1 MIRSHPLL
9 PKLKELRLGGMVH
22 SLETR
27 AQEAMDRSLSPVEFL
42 ALMLDDE
49 IDRRHQRR
57 YRRRIEQSRLDE
69 TKNLESFDFAAVPW
83 LSGALVRDLAT
94 CRFVERAENL
104 LLAGPTGTGK
114 THLAHALGLEAIKR
128 ELRVL
133 CRPVHQMLSRLHA
146 GRADGSHGR
155 YWSTLLRVD
164 LLILDDFG
172 LVPLTPHS
180 AEDLYEL
187 IRKRYERGSI
197 IITSNRAP
205 EEWDEVFGNQL
216 MASAALDRLTH
227 HSRFIEMRGESYR
240 QRERR
245 LRDES
250 IIKTEE
256 KTGEEEEAKQS
267 ANQASVNTERGGDI

>member
-245 LRDES
+245 LRDDS

-256 KTGEEEEAKQS
+256 ITGEEEEAKQS

>member
-1 MIRSHPLL
+1 MIKPHPLL

-22 SLETR
+22 TLESR
-27 AQEAMDRSLSPVEFL
+27 AREAMDKSMSHVEFL
-42 ALMLDDE
+42 ALLLDDE
-49 IDRRHQRR
+49 IDRRHHNR
-57 YRRRIEQSRLDE
+57 YRRHIEQSRLDE
-69 TKNLESFDFAAVPW
+69 TKSLESFDFAAVPW
-83 LSGALVRDLAT
+83 LSRTLVNDLAT

-155 YWSTLLRVD
+155 YWSRLLRVD

-172 LVPLTPHS
+172 LVPLTAQS

-205 EEWDEVFGNQL
+205 EEWDAVFGNQL

-245 LRDES
+245 LRNDS
-250 IIKTEE
+250 FIKTGE

>member
-104 LLAGPTGTGK
+104 LLAGPTRTGK

-155 YWSTLLRVD
+155 YWGTLLRVD

-172 LVPLTPHS
+172 LVPLTAHS

-245 LRDES
+245 LRDDS

-256 KTGEEEEAKQS
+256 ITGEEEEAKQS

>member
-245 LRDES
+245 LRDNS